1 MLQRG
6 KAGFPFI
13 LVTVFLDM
21 LGFGIVIPVLP
32 ERGLEMSFRLD
43 WLYGLHFVECCFV
56 P

>member
-6 KAGFPFI
+6 KAGLPFI

-32 ERGLEMSFRLD
+32 AHLGCAPR
-43 WLYGLHFVECCFV
+43 
-56 P
+56 